1 MKEQADYKKGAM
13 AQEAGVEQKG
23 REGKESAGKD
33 SRGYCCSSIS
43 TGKDLL
49 GLASAPGLDGN
60 QKPNKT
66 FTYHQSDAF

>member
-1 MKEQADYKKGAM
+1 MKDQVDCKKGAT

-23 REGKESAGKD
+23 REGKERAGKD
-33 SRGYCCSSIS
+33 SRGYCCSSID

-49 GLASAPGLDGN
+49 GLASAPGSDGN

-66 FTYHQSDAF
+66 FTCHQSDAF